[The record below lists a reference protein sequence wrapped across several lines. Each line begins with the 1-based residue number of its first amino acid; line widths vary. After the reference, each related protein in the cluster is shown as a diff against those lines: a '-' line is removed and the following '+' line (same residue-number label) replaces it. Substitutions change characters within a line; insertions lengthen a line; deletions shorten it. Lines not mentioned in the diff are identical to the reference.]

1 MTAPAP
7 TKQKSPEQRRQA
19 LYAKGEKA
27 IKEKPRLPT
36 TQEQLA
42 IVARHLE
49 PVFQKRP
56 DGKPFDK
63 PETWKAV
70 TLCDLMHRD
79 KMLSMD
85 QWMAAQRFKELYWLA
100 EGPSKGVSQYGDYD
114 PGEPIWSRMLT
125 TDRQISHRDRFMLAC
140 FAAFA
145 VPTNEVDGN
154 GKIKWVVDANLMK
167 WGILAMVHEHKDVT
181 QAAIGNEL
189 SPYRGRAQRNA
200 AGGQTIW
207 MITNRLTLHFG
218 FRQS

>member
-1 MTAPAP
+1 MSTAQDKIRAE
-7 TKQKSPEQRRQA
+7 KRRKA
-19 LYAKGEKA
+19 IHKAGEKA
-27 IKEKPRLPT
+27 IKEKPLLPS

-85 QWMAAQRFKELYWLA
+85 QWMASQRFKELYWLA
-100 EGPSKGVSQYGDYD
+100 EGPSRGVSQYGDFD
-114 PGEPIWSRMLT
+114 PGEPIWERTLT
-125 TDRQISHRDRFMLAC
+125 NQRQMNNRDEFMLAC

-145 VPTNEVDGN
+145 VPTNELYAN
-154 GKIKWVVDANLMK
+154 GKIKWVVDAELMK
-167 WGILAMVHEHKDVT
+167 WGTLAMVHEHKDVT
-181 QAAIGNEL
+181 QAAIGNAL
-189 SPYRGRAQRNA
+189 SPYKGRAQRNA
-200 AGGQTIW
+200 AGGEVIW

-218 FRQS
+218 YRQR

>member
-1 MTAPAP
+1 MVTAAE
-7 TKQKSPEQRRQA
+7 KSRAEKRRKA
-19 LYAKGEKA
+19 HHKAGAKA
-27 IKEKPRLPT
+27 IKEKPRLPST
-36 TQEQLA
+36 SDQLA

-49 PVFQKRP
+49 PIFQKRP

-63 PETWKAV
+63 PETFKAV

-85 QWMAAQRFKELYWLA
+85 QWMASQRMKELYWLA

-114 PGEPIWSRMLT
+114 QGDPIWSRTLT
-125 TDRQISHRDRFMLAC
+125 TDKQMSHRDRFKLAC

-145 VPTNEVDGN
+145 VPTNEFDGT
-154 GKIKWVVDANLMK
+154 GKVKWLLDADLMR

-189 SPYRGRAQRNA
+189 SPYKGRAQRNA
-200 AGGQTIW
+200 AGGQTIY
-207 MITNRLTLHFG
+207 MVLNRLTLHFRY
-218 FRQS
+218 RQR